1 MRCGGKTFSSL
12 GRRAASTVASLL
24 LLVESAASGT
34 VVLPSRG
41 AGPTLGFPRRTE
53 APAYQPSMDI
63 ASGNRREFLA
73 SSAALLG
80 GAWATMQLPALATL
94 AAWART
100 AGAQQAGF
108 TTLTPEEAR
117 TLEAFAAQIVPSDAQ
132 LPGAR
137 EAGAIYFI
145 DRSLGSHFA
154 QLKEPIRQGIADLDA
169 RARRRVR
176 TARTFADLDPANQV
190 RVMRQVEEQPF
201 FMMGR
206 MLTVMG
212 VFADPSYGGN
222 RDDVGGRILG
232 IEHQPSYQPP
242 FGWYDAEEAKRR

>member
-1 MRCGGKTFSSL
+1 MDP
-12 GRRAASTVASLL
+12 AST
-24 LLVESAASGT
+24 
-34 VVLPSRG
+34 
-41 AGPTLGFPRRTE
+41 
-53 APAYQPSMDI
+53 D
-63 ASGNRREFLA
+63 RREFLA
-73 SSAALLG
+73 SSVALLG

-100 AGAQQAGF
+100 AAAQQAPF
-108 TTLTPEEAR
+108 TTLTPDEAR
-117 TLEAFAAQIVPSDAQ
+117 TMEAFAAQIIPSDAT

-145 DRSLGSHFA
+145 DRALGSHFA
-154 QLKEPIRQGIADLDA
+154 QMKEPVKQGIADLDA
-169 RARRRVR
+169 RARRRVKS
-176 TARTFADLDPANQV
+176 AKSFADLDPANQI

-201 FMMGR
+201 FFMGR

-222 RDDVGGRILG
+222 RDHAGARILG

-242 FGWYDAEEAKRR
+242 FGWYDADAATRR

>member
-1 MRCGGKTFSSL
+1 
-12 GRRAASTVASLL
+12 
-24 LLVESAASGT
+24 
-34 VVLPSRG
+34 
-41 AGPTLGFPRRTE
+41 
-53 APAYQPSMDI
+53 MDI